1 MTKYTILSYMK
12 TNGVAS
18 SILSAVR
25 DDLTDHLVVIA
36 KRPFDGASI
45 HIVEKRF
52 METIGQ
58 SGSLGLSRL
67 FSLND
72 ELRKTVIV
80 DGQKHYRKYDATG
93 RYLTLLGEISLK
105 RGIYQSNIAARSICP
120 LELKLGFINDYVSF
134 AAAEYICYSM
144 ASMTLSEFV
153 KHCKKWTL
161 MKPSEGTVKR
171 VLEYVGHF
179 LETSNFLD
187 VIRSKQTL
195 PTEAVSLAISIDST
209 SVNIRGQGWRH
220 ATAATLSTY
229 NTHGNRLDTVYIGR
243 MPEKGK
249 LQAKRLLEKEVAAR
263 MAQQKYKYVVCIA
276 DGARD
281 LWRYFQK
288 KYPNAIH
295 VVDFFH
301 VCEHLSNLST
311 LLFDDPTIAKAWYK
325 KYRTILKE
333 DPNGAAKMIRAA
345 RYRRSLVK
353 GQPEIES
360 EIKYLQRNKKR
371 MNYFELRQKKLPIG
385 SGVVEAACKNL
396 IGARMKKSGMRWSID
411 GGQTVLTLRSIILS
425 NRWEKFW
432 AYFIKQ
438 HFSELKT

>member
-1 MTKYTILSYMK
+1 MK
-12 TNGVAS
+12 TQRVSS

-25 DDLTDHLVVIA
+25 ASIADQLSAIA

-45 HIVEKRF
+45 QIVEKRF
-52 METIGQ
+52 IETIGQ
-58 SGSLGLSRL
+58 SGSRGLNQL
-67 FSLND
+67 FSCND
-72 ELRKTVIV
+72 EQRKTVIV
-80 DGQKHYRKYDATG
+80 NGQKHYRKYSATG
-93 RYLTLLGEISLK
+93 RYLTLLGEIALK
-105 RGIYQSNIAARSICP
+105 RGIYQSNLATRSICP

-179 LETSNFLD
+179 LETRNFLD
-187 VIRSKQTL
+187 QIRCQETV
-195 PTEAVSLAISIDST
+195 PTEAVTLAMSIDST
-209 SVNIRGQGWRH
+209 SVNIRQEGWRH
-220 ATAATLSTY
+220 ATAATVSIY
-229 NTHGNRLDTVYIGR
+229 DAKGNRLDTVYIGR
-243 MPEKGK
+243 MPETAKR
-249 LQAKRLLEKEVAAR
+249 QAKRLLEKEVAAR
-263 MAQQKYKYVVCIA
+263 MAQQDYKYIVCIA

-281 LWRYFQK
+281 LWRFFQR
-288 KYPNAIH
+288 KYPDAIH

-301 VCEHLSNLST
+301 VCEHLSNLSN
-311 LLFDDPTIAKAWYK
+311 LLFNDPSQAKAWYK

-333 DPNGAAKMIRAA
+333 DPKGAAKMIRAA
-345 RYRRSLVK
+345 RYRRSLIK
-353 GQPEIES
+353 ESPDIES
-360 EIKYLQRNKKR
+360 EIKYLQHNRKR
-371 MNYFELRQKKLPIG
+371 MNYFKLRQKKLPIG